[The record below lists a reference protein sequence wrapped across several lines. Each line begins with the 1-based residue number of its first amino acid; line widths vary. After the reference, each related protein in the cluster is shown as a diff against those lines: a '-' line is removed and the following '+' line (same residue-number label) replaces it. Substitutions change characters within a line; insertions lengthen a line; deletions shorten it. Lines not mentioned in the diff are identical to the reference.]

1 LGRCSLGAPH
11 DVVEARAQA
20 LRGVRRLMRYL
31 RLFGVQLRAS
41 VQVTMQ
47 YRAEFIFGVLITFF
61 YVFWNVVP
69 MFVLWAQRETIAG
82 WTLEETALVTAWF
95 TFLRAILDG
104 TVQPSLQ
111 AVIEHIRKG
120 TLDFVL
126 LKPADAQFLVS
137 TARFEVFNVV
147 DATAAVALAVW
158 ALHRLHRV
166 PSGAQI
172 ATAMVL
178 TVAAAA
184 LLYALAILV
193 ISAAFYVVRLDNLIY
208 LFNSVF
214 DAARWPSTVFRGVWR
229 FVFTFVVPLAL
240 MTTYPA
246 LALLGRL
253 APATA
258 ATALAGAAVFF
269 VGARWVW
276 KRAIGHYR
284 SASS

>member
-1 LGRCSLGAPH
+1 
-11 DVVEARAQA
+11 
-20 LRGVRRLMRYL
+20 MRYL

-41 VQVTMQ
+41 LQVTMQ
-47 YRAEFIFGVLITFF
+47 YRAEFFVAMFVTAF

-69 MFVLWAQRETIAG
+69 MFVLWAQRSMIAG
-82 WTLEETALVTAWF
+82 WSLEEAALVTAWF

-104 TVQPSLQ
+104 AVQPSLQ

-137 TARFEVFNVV
+137 TARFEIFNFV

-158 ALHRLHRV
+158 ALRRLHRV
-166 PSGAQI
+166 PSAGQI
-172 ATAMVL
+172 ATALVL

-193 ISAAFYVVRLDNLIY
+193 ISAAFYVVRLANLIY

-214 DAARWPSTVFRGVWR
+214 DAARWPSSVFRGVWR
-229 FVFTFVVPLAL
+229 VLFTFVVPLAL

-253 APATA
+253 DGGTA
-258 ATALAGAAVFF
+258 ARALGGAAIF
-269 VGARWVW
+269 VLVARAVW
-276 KRAIGHYR
+276 KRSIGHYR

>member
-1 LGRCSLGAPH
+1 
-11 DVVEARAQA
+11 
-20 LRGVRRLMRYL
+20 MRYL
-31 RLFGVQLRAS
+31 RMFAVQLRAS

-47 YRAEFIFGVLITFF
+47 YRAEFFVGLFMAAF

-69 MFVLWAQRETIAG
+69 MFVLWTQRSTIAG
-82 WTLEETALVTAWF
+82 WSLEEAALVTAWF
-95 TFLRAILDG
+95 TLLRAVLDG
-104 TVQPSLQ
+104 AVQPSLQ

-137 TARFEVFNVV
+137 TARFEIFNFV
-147 DATAAVALAVW
+147 DAAAAVALAVW
-158 ALHRLHRV
+158 ALRRLHHV
-166 PSGAQI
+166 PKVGQV
-172 ATAMVL
+172 ATALVL
-178 TVAAAA
+178 TLAAAA

-208 LFNSVF
+208 LFNSIF
-214 DAARWPSTVFRGVWR
+214 DAARWPSSVFRGFWR
-229 FVFTFVVPLAL
+229 VLFTFVVPLAL

-253 APATA
+253 DGG
-258 ATALAGAAVFF
+258 TALRALGGALVF
-269 VGARWVW
+269 VIVARLVW
-276 KRAIGHYR
+276 RRSIGHYR

>member
-1 LGRCSLGAPH
+1 
-11 DVVEARAQA
+11 
-20 LRGVRRLMRYL
+20 MRYL

-47 YRAEFIFGVLITFF
+47 YRAEFFFGMLITAF

-69 MFVLWAQRETIAG
+69 MFVLWAQRSTIAG
-82 WTLEETALVTAWF
+82 WSLEEAALVTAWF

-104 TVQPSLQ
+104 AVQPSLQ
-111 AVIEHIRKG
+111 AVVEHIRKG

-137 TARFEVFNVV
+137 TARFEVFNFV

-166 PSGAQI
+166 PTAAQI
-172 ATAMVL
+172 ATALLL
-178 TVAAAA
+178 TLAAAA

-214 DAARWPSTVFRGVWR
+214 DAARWPSSVFRGVWR
-229 FVFTFVVPLAL
+229 VLFTFVVPLAL

-253 APATA
+253 EVGTA
-258 ATALAGAAVFF
+258 VRALGGAALF
-269 VGARWVW
+269 VLLARAVW
-276 KRAIGHYR
+276 KRSIGHYR

>member
-1 LGRCSLGAPH
+1 
-11 DVVEARAQA
+11 
-20 LRGVRRLMRYL
+20 MRYL
-31 RLFGVQLRAS
+31 RLFAVQLRAS
-41 VQVTMQ
+41 LQVTMQ
-47 YRAEFIFGVLITFF
+47 YRAEFFVGLFMAAF
-61 YVFWNVVP
+61 WVFWNVVP
-69 MFVLWAQRETIAG
+69 MFVLWTQRSTIAG
-82 WTLEETALVTAWF
+82 WSLEEAALVTAWF

-104 TVQPSLQ
+104 AVQPSLQ
-111 AVIEHIRKG
+111 AVVEHIRKG

-137 TARFEVFNVV
+137 TAKFEVFNLV
-147 DATAAVALAVW
+147 DATAAGALAVW

-166 PSGAQI
+166 PRAGQI
-172 ATAMVL
+172 ATALVL
-178 TVAAAA
+178 TVAAAG

-214 DAARWPSTVFRGVWR
+214 DAARWPASVFRGVWR
-229 FVFTFVVPLAL
+229 VLFTFVVPLAL

-253 APATA
+253 EGG
-258 ATALAGAAVFF
+258 TALRAFGGAMLF
-269 VGARWVW
+269 VVLARAVW
-276 KRAIGHYR
+276 KRSIGHYR

>member
-1 LGRCSLGAPH
+1 
-11 DVVEARAQA
+11 V
-20 LRGVRRLMRYL
+20 RYL
-31 RLFGVQLRAS
+31 RLFLVQLRAS
-41 VQVTMQ
+41 VQVTLQ
-47 YRAEFIFGVLITFF
+47 YRVEFFVGVFIALFDLAWTL
-61 YVFWNVVP
+61 VP
-69 MFVLWAQRETIAG
+69 TLVIWSHRPSIAG
-82 WTLEETALVTAWF
+82 WSLPEALLVTAWF
-95 TFLRAILDG
+95 TLLRGILDG
-104 TVQPSLQ
+104 AVQPSLQ
-111 AVIEHIRKG
+111 AVVEHIRKG

-137 TARFEVFNVV
+137 TAKFEVLNAV
-147 DATAAVALAVW
+147 DVLAAVALAAW
-158 ALHRLHRV
+158 GMHRLGRW
-166 PSGAQI
+166 PTAGQL
-172 ATAMVL
+172 ATAFLL

-193 ISAAFYVVRLDNLIY
+193 ISAAFYVVRLDNLIF

-214 DAARWPSTVFRGVWR
+214 DAARWPATVFRGFWR

-253 APATA
+253 SPSTA
-258 ATALAGAAVFF
+258 VTALAGALGF
-269 VGARWVW
+269 VTVARLVW